1 MKFKEELLG
10 RMLLKVC
17 VLVVAFASSERDILA
32 GTAYKP
38 VSGHN
43 Q

>member
-1 MKFKEELLG
+1 MLFKID
-10 RMLLKVC
+10 

-38 VSGHN
+38 GSGHN